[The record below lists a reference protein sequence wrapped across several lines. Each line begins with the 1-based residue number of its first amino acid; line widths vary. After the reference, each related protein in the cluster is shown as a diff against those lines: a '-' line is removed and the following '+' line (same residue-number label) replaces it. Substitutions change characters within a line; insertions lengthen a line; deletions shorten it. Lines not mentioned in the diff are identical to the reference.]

1 MEYQFMIFEN
11 FKLLLIQSLPEDMD
25 LIDIRLRAAEVFQVG
40 DEFYIF
46 ILRDNRWVI
55 AVGRNTFQSVKTV
68 FYESCSEYNSRIK
81 I

>member
-11 FKLLLIQSLPEDMD
+11 FELLLIQSLPQDMD

-46 ILRDNRWVI
+46 ILRDNSSII
-55 AVGRNTFQSVKTV
+55 AVGRNIFQSVKTV
-68 FYESCSEYNSRIK
+68 FYESCSEYNSRIR